1 MLMEAGNVA
10 ICDRQILHGSFANI
24 SDAKRITFVFG
35 FHRRSSVLGV
45 QGWAKNPYGEDY
57 VTTRSRI
64 IPNAVDTRSQHF
76 DDEDPY
82 VYVPL
87 RHESHRYSK

>member
-1 MLMEAGNVA
+1 
-10 ICDRQILHGSFANI
+10 
-24 SDAKRITFVFG
+24 VFG

-45 QGWAKNPYGEDY
+45 QGWAKNPYDADY

-64 IPNAVDTRSQHF
+64 IPIAVDARSQHF

-87 RHESHRYSK
+87 RHESHQYSNETRREVIANYNLNDIGL